1 MFLGHFALGLAA
13 KRVAP
18 AVSLGTLFLAAQ
30 FADLLWPNLVLLGV
44 ERVAIR
50 SGVTAVTPLDFI
62 SYPYSHSLLALLL
75 WAALFGAAYWFARR
89 SSAAA
94 VTIGVL
100 VVSHWVLD
108 WIAHRPDLPLTF
120 TGDARVGLGLWQSVP
135 ATVAVELALLAAG
148 CAVYATFTRPRDAVG
163 KWGFVGIILLLLT
176 IQLGAVFGPP
186 SPSIAAVA
194 WSAQAVW
201 LLVVLGY
208 WVDRHRYATVALPRA
223 SA

>member
-1 MFLGHFALGLAA
+1 MFLGHFAVGLAA

-18 AVSLGTLFLAAQ
+18 GVSLGALFLAAQ
-30 FADLLWPNLVLLGV
+30 FADLLWPNLLLLGV

-50 SGVTAVTPLDFI
+50 PEATAVTPLEFI
-62 SYPYSHSLLALLL
+62 SYPYSHSLLALVL
-75 WAALFGAAYWFARR
+75 WGALFGIAYWLVRR
-89 SSAAA
+89 SPVGA
-94 VTIGVL
+94 VTLGAV
-100 VVSHWVLD
+100 VVSHWALD

-120 TGDARVGLGLWQSVP
+120 AGDARVGLELWRSVP
-135 ATVAVELALLAAG
+135 ATVAVELALLATG
-148 CAVYATFTRPRDAVG
+148 SAVYVRFTRPRDAVG
-163 KWGFVGIILLLLT
+163 KWGVAGVILLLTT

-186 SPSIAAVA
+186 PPSVATVA

-208 WVDRHRYATVALPRA
+208 WVDRHRYATVPLPRA